1 MSKPNGSSVEDA
13 SHAHPH
19 KAGTSALVLGATGVV
34 FGDIGTSPIYAMKQT
49 FIISGAEPDQIYGIA
64 SMIFWALMLVV
75 SLKYLTFVMR
85 ADNKGEGGMLA
96 LLALMPE
103 HIRSPKSRKHLAL
116 LVLILIG
123 TSLLFGEG
131 GLTPA
136 ISVLSATE
144 GLALLNP
151 DLDVVAVPATV
162 LILAILFAMQSR
174 GTETIGK
181 FFGPVTF
188 VWFILIGSLGI
199 FRILEEPGVIKALS
213 PTYAI
218 QYFLN
223 SGLNSL
229 FVLAAVILV
238 VTGAEALYTD
248 MGHFGAKPIRIA
260 WTIIVGP
267 ALVLSYLGQAAVL
280 INNPSAISNP
290 FFALAPNKPMT
301 LVLIIMATAATIVA
315 SQALITGVFS
325 LSRQAVQLGLFPRL
339 TIRHTNADQEGQI
352 YVPVANWLVG
362 FISIALVIAFQSSS
376 ALASAYV
383 LAIAGTMTVT
393 TIAFTI
399 VARQIWKWPLW
410 KIAPLTTLFFTLDI
424 IFLAGTATRFFDGGW
439 VPIVFGSLILGMM
452 LIWRAGNR
460 ALNQKMR
467 ESSRTWQEI
476 YAGCESGEIAMV
488 PGIGIFMASPA
499 EVVPAALISHVTI
512 MHSLPESVY
521 VVTIKSDNQPVSTT
535 PVLIDHVT
543 DRLCQVTIF
552 AGYMETV
559 NVPNILQREALSI
572 EEEGSATYYLS
583 ERHFLASDSGSL
595 GKRTETLFEILHRN
609 AVSPTTFYG
618 LPYGRVITIGTR
630 IDL

>member
-1 MSKPNGSSVEDA
+1 MSKPNGNSVKDSSR
-13 SHAHPH
+13 PH

-96 LLALMPE
+96 LLSLMPE

-116 LVLILIG
+116 LILVLIG

-199 FRILEEPGVIKALS
+199 FRILQEPEVIKALS

-218 QYFLN
+218 QYFMN

-280 INNPSAISNP
+280 INDPSAISNP

-301 LVLIIMATAATIVA
+301 LVLIIVATAATIVA

-362 FISIALVIAFQSSS
+362 FVSIALVITFQSSS

-399 VARQIWKWPLW
+399 VARQIWNWPLW
-410 KIAPLTTLFFTLDI
+410 KIAPLTTIFLTLDL

-460 ALNQKMR
+460 ALNRKMR

-521 VVTIKSDNQPVSTT
+521 VVTIKSDTHPVSTT

-559 NVPNILQREALSI
+559 KVPSILQRDAMSA
-572 EEEGSATYYLS
+572 EEESSATYYLS

-595 GKRTETLFEILHRN
+595 GNRTETLFEILHRN

-618 LPYGRVITIGTR
+618 LPYDRVITIGTR